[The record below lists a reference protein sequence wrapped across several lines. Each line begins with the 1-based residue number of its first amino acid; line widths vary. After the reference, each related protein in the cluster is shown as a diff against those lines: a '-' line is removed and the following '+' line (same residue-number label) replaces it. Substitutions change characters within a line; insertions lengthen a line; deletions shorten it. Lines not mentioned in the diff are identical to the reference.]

1 MELYLL
7 DFLNST
13 LSFCKEDLFVV
24 ASHYVTSHHGLW
36 LANYFQTLVVQT
48 SLDDAVI
55 KLHDQHVLHVA
66 TKPLCDQ
73 LACLDFVAVEPSA

>member
-1 MELYLL
+1 MNLL
-7 DFLNST
+7 NFLNSA

-36 LANYFQTLVVQT
+36 LTNDFQTLVVQA

-55 KLHDQHVLHVA
+55 KLHDQHVLYVA
-66 TKPLCDQ
+66 TESLRDQ
-73 LACLDFVAVEPSA
+73 LARLDFVAVEPST